1 MHEKTHAGKVG
12 GAVGAIGGA
21 AIGVIF
27 PPAGVAILA
36 DAVVGGVGLG
46 LVSHFA
52 GGLSRHDLK
61 ELGALFEDGQAA
73 VICVAEDAV
82 ATDVNKALDHA
93 ARKAEAKLDDGDVAA
108 ALAEIEKGVDSAA
121 DKAATTCPEPD
132 PCPRSSITTPA
143 GLPTSMRCGGW
154 WSEAARRQSPV
165 GPQSPRRQ
173 ACRSRTSVT
182 TSPHRTRSSPQR
194 CGRWWSRLRELEDLN
209 LADCTPAK
217 AVVASLLV
225 IPMTDERRR
234 QPRCG

>member
-1 MHEKTHAGKVG
+1 MSDDATYVAYAAAYDTKDAAKADFDTLSEAGLRHITAALVSKDDKGRIHVHEKTHAGKVG

-61 ELGALFEDGQAA
+61 ELGALLEDGQAA

-121 DKAATTCPEPD
+121 DKAAD
-132 PCPRSSITTPA
+132 DVS
-143 GLPTSMRCGGW
+143 
-154 WSEAARRQSPV
+154 
-165 GPQSPRRQ
+165 
-173 ACRSRTSVT
+173 
-182 TSPHRTRSSPQR
+182 
-194 CGRWWSRLRELEDLN
+194 
-209 LADCTPAK
+209 
-217 AVVASLLV
+217 
-225 IPMTDERRR
+225 
-234 QPRCG
+234 